1 MSMQPATTVLPVPL
15 VLLDILQPRT
25 RRFRHSQWL
34 RRHLSAG
41 DVWRATLHWRAL
53 TVCLPRPR
61 TGVERTET
69 IASIHAARGRP
80 LARPTALEE
89 DGKAALAEAPFP
101 LLCVGPR
108 SRYALRTPSLGPTLS
123 SHLQVFTSRPRR
135 AEKRALASDP
145 PAHVIL
151 CSTLMLRSQ
160 DM

>member
-1 MSMQPATTVLPVPL
+1 MSTQPATTVLSVPL

-101 LLCVGPR
+101 R
-108 SRYALRTPSLGPTLS
+108 AL
-123 SHLQVFTSRPRR
+123 RR
-135 AEKRALASDP
+135 AEISVRAAHALSRPYLELAPSGLHQP
-145 PAHVIL
+145 PQTRRKASPGL
-151 CSTLMLRSQ
+151 
-160 DM
+160 